1 MLIASLNVTAML
13 NGASVDGV
21 DLVVWYVN
29 RLQHVPRDENEVNM
43 PIEWTGFSI
52 EPRSFFFQ
60 NPAP

>member
-1 MLIASLNVTAML
+1 MLS
-13 NGASVDGV
+13 GASVNGV

-29 RLQHVPRDENEVNM
+29 RFQHVPRDENQLNM

-52 EPRSFFFQ
+52 EPRNFHFQ